1 MSYIRFHRHLRSSR
15 NIFTPSID
23 VPPTGLPNH
32 PTLWE
37 RADSFC
43 LKSQI
48 LSKLRFALLPMALL
62 CLLPAALMAQGAS
75 ATISGF
81 VTDPSGAKIP
91 VATVDFSNTATGVSG
106 ATTTNAAGLYRLSGL
121 LPGPYRFTVSMQGFK
136 TLVRGGIDLHIEDQ
150 VSLDFTLEVGASSE
164 SVTVQAGASMLE
176 TQTPTI
182 SQVIEGRQVQD
193 TPLNGRNSM
202 NLVALTP
209 GVVAQGASQGSP
221 SSNNVS
227 GGAFSNAV
235 GFGNY
240 SIAGGLSGV
249 GSVYVDGAPIN
260 LLIGHEVAYIV
271 TQDAVQ
277 EFRVESSVVNPQYGA
292 FGGGVVSFATK
303 SGTSRLHG
311 TVYEYLRNNIFN
323 ANSFFNNQTIVNGAS
338 VPRPEFTQNQFG
350 ATAGGPIPHAK
361 AFFFVSY
368 EGYRLAQGVP
378 NLGRVPTPAE
388 LSGDFR
394 ADGPVYDPASSK
406 TVNGVTTEQQISC
419 NGVLNMICP
428 NSATAGSGS
437 GSFIDPTSNVMG
449 NVLHYF
455 PTPNTSAGPAIN
467 FSQNG
472 KAGATSE
479 QYDVRVDQNLGSKQK
494 IFARYSRLDR
504 SQPGTQFLFNPLG
517 PSAASAQG
525 SSVQQYIAGD
535 TVLLNSSSVIDIRAS
550 YLRFFAYD
558 QPVASAVNLAQFD
571 GNAYGGTGHFWS
583 TVGPHLGAQTFPDVS
598 ITGNIPQPFNLLNF
612 VVNQPLNNYVLSAT
626 LSKVIGRHSLSFG
639 GEARQ
644 QESYFGAYP
653 QPTGSFS
660 FAGTATSCVP
670 SAVKVCAGSA
680 PVAPGAGATPIAD
693 FVIGTITAA
702 PAGFESLKVP
712 SVINHLGGVFAN
724 DIFQITQRLTVTAGL
739 RYELPGGFLEKHDS
753 NAVLLPQLA
762 NPLVL
767 VNTPTYPSRSDL
779 KGHHTLFSP
788 RIGASFSPQAETTV
802 RAGYSYAFY
811 PSDTV
816 VIANPEGST
825 INQATTFI
833 SPGTKLSNP
842 LAKSVAGPTTILLP
856 LGRQYANNPTYYY
869 GQTIQGRD
877 PNRSFPSLQQWNA
890 SVQQSLTPSTVVQLA
905 YLGARGDHI
914 PVNQTLNLNQ
924 IPDQYDSAPSQSLRP
939 YPQYQNVSE
948 TSPYLGNTYYDSLQA
963 TFTKRFSAGG
973 TILANYSWSKFLSN
987 AESSTA
993 AVESHPLGVVQ
1004 DNTNL
1009 RAEKSYLSFD
1019 VPHRLV
1025 VSYILDL
1032 PVGKGKRYLS
1042 NKGALTENLI
1052 SGWNATGINSF
1063 QSGFP
1068 VAITATA
1075 NVLATTYGAGT
1086 IRPNVV
1092 PGCRKVFGGSITA
1105 RVRSGQPVLN
1115 AACFTPPA
1123 TFGDEPRT
1131 DGQARTQGLD
1141 NWDFSI
1147 GKTTAITES
1156 VNLVFRA
1163 EAFNLLNNV
1172 QFGDP
1177 NLSSASALFGVI
1189 TTQVNSPRLLQF
1201 SLRLNY

>member
-1 MSYIRFHRHLRSSR
+1 M
-15 NIFTPSID
+15 
-23 VPPTGLPNH
+23 G
-32 PTLWE
+32 
-37 RADSFC
+37 
-43 LKSQI
+43 
-48 LSKLRFALLPMALL
+48 
-62 CLLPAALMAQGAS
+62 QGAS
-75 ATISGF
+75 ATVSGF
-81 VTDPSGAKIP
+81 VIDPSGAKIP
-91 VATVDFSNTATGVSG
+91 SATVTFVNTATGVSG
-106 ATTTNAAGLYRLSGL
+106 VATTNAAGLYRLSGL
-121 LPGPYRFTVSMQGFK
+121 IPGPYRSTVSVQGFK
-136 TLVRGGIDLHIEDQ
+136 TLVRDGIDLHVEDQ
-150 VSLDFTLEVGASSE
+150 VSLDYTLDVGESSE
-164 SVTVQAGASMLE
+164 SVTVQAGASVLE
-176 TQTPTI
+176 AQTPTI

-209 GVVAQGASQGSP
+209 GVVAQGAAGGAP
-221 SSNNVS
+221 SANNVS

-235 GFGNY
+235 GYGNY
-240 SIAGGLSGV
+240 SISGGLASV
-249 GSVYVDGAPIN
+249 GSVYIDGAPVN
-260 LLIGHEVAYIV
+260 LLIGHEVGYII

-277 EFRVESSVVNPQYGA
+277 EFRVESSVVHPQYGA
-292 FGGGVVSFATK
+292 FGGGVVSFASK
-303 SGTSRLHG
+303 SGTSKLHG
-311 TVYEYLRNNIFN
+311 TFYEYLRNNIFN
-323 ANSFFNNQTIVNGAS
+323 ANSFFNNQTIVNGAP
-338 VPRPEFTQNQFG
+338 VPRPKFTQNQFG
-350 ATAGGPIPHAK
+350 ATVGGPIPHAK
-361 AFFFVSY
+361 AFLFVSY

-394 ADGPVYDPASSK
+394 ADGPVYDPASS
-406 TVNGVTTEQQISC
+406 VAAGGVTTERQISC
-419 NGVLNMICP
+419 NGVLNVICP
-428 NSATAGSGS
+428 NSASAANGT

-455 PTPNTSAGPAIN
+455 PTPNTSAGPGIN

-472 KAGATSE
+472 IAGATST
-479 QYDVRVDQNLGSKQK
+479 QYDLRVDQNLGSKQK

-504 SQPGTQFLFNPLG
+504 SQPGTQFLNNPVG
-517 PSAASAQG
+517 PTAASAQG
-525 SSVQQYIAGD
+525 STVQQYIAGD
-535 TVLLNSSSVIDIRAS
+535 TLLLNSTSVLDVRAS

-558 QPVASAVNLAQFD
+558 QPVASSVNLAQFD
-571 GNAYGGTGHFWS
+571 GNAYGGTGRFWS
-583 TVGPHLGAQTFPDVS
+583 AVAPQLGAQTFPDVS

-612 VVNQPLNNYVLSAT
+612 VVRQPLNNYVLSAT
-626 LSKVIGRHSLSFG
+626 YSKVIGRHSLSFG

-653 QPTGSFS
+653 QPSGSFS
-660 FAGTATSCVP
+660 FAGTATSCLP
-670 SAVKVCAGSA
+670 SAVKLCAGSA
-680 PVAPGAGATPIAD
+680 AVAPGAGATPIAD

-702 PAGFESLKVP
+702 PAGFESLKTP

-724 DIFQITQRLTVTAGL
+724 DIFQVTPRVSLTAGV

-767 VNTPTYPSRSDL
+767 VNSSAYPSRSDL
-779 KGHHTLFSP
+779 KGHHLLFSP
-788 RIGASFSPQAETTV
+788 RIGVSFSPQAGTTV

-825 INQATTFI
+825 VNQATTYI
-833 SPGTKLSNP
+833 APGTKLSNP
-842 LAKSVAGPTTILLP
+842 LARSVAGPTNILLP
-856 LGRQYANNPTYYY
+856 LGRGYANNPTYYY
-869 GQTIQGRD
+869 GQTIQGRN
-877 PNRSFPSLQQWNA
+877 PNRSFPYLQQWNA
-890 SVQQSLTPSTVVQLA
+890 SVQQSFTLSTVIQLA

-914 PVNQTLNLNQ
+914 PINQTFNLNQ
-924 IPDQYDSAPSQSLRP
+924 IPDQYDSAPSQALRP

-948 TSPYLGNTYYDSLQA
+948 VSPYLGNTYYDSLQ
-963 TFTKRFSAGG
+963 TTITKRFSAGG

-993 AVESHPLGVVQ
+993 AVESHALGVVQ

-1032 PVGKGKRYLS
+1032 PVGRGKRYLS
-1042 NKGALTENLI
+1042 KQGALTENLI

-1068 VAITATA
+1068 TAITATA
-1075 NVLATTYGAGT
+1075 NLLATTYGAGT

-1092 PGCRKVFGGSITA
+1092 PGCHKVLAGSTTA
-1105 RVRSGQPVLN
+1105 RVRAGQPVLN
-1115 AACFTPPA
+1115 AACFTAPT
-1123 TFGDEPRT
+1123 TFGNEPRT

-1147 GKTTAITES
+1147 GKTTPLTEN
-1156 VNLVFRA
+1156 VNLVFRG
-1163 EAFNLLNNV
+1163 EAFNVLNNV

-1177 NLSSASALFGVI
+1177 NLSSASALFGII
-1189 TTQVNSPRLLQF
+1189 TTQANSPRLLQF

>member
-1 MSYIRFHRHLRSSR
+1 MPHIRFQHLIVSCRPLAAFFLAGS
-15 NIFTPSID
+15 T
-23 VPPTGLPNH
+23 TG
-32 PTLWE
+32 
-37 RADSFC
+37 
-43 LKSQI
+43 KSQAFEISSAVRGKLPEI
-48 LSKLRFALLPMALL
+48 LRISLLLTALL
-62 CLLPAALMAQGAS
+62 CLLPQRLMAQGAS
-75 ATISGF
+75 ATVSGF
-81 VTDPSGAKIP
+81 VMDASGAKVP
-91 VATVDFSNTATGVSG
+91 AATVTFLNTANGVSST
-106 ATTTNAAGLYRLSGL
+106 TTTNATGLYRLNGL
-121 LPGPYRFTVSMQGFK
+121 LPGLYRSTVSVQGFK
-136 TLVRGGIDLHIEDQ
+136 TLVREGIDLHVEDQ
-150 VSLDFTLEVGASSE
+150 VSLDYALDIGETSE

-193 TPLNGRNSM
+193 SPLNGRNSM
-202 NLVALTP
+202 TLVALTP
-209 GVVAQGASQGSP
+209 GVVAQGGSQGAP

-235 GFGNY
+235 GYGNY
-240 SIAGGLSGV
+240 SIAGGLASV
-249 GSVYVDGAPIN
+249 GSVYVDGAPVN
-260 LLIGHEVAYIV
+260 LLIGHEVGYVI

-303 SGTSRLHG
+303 SGTSSLHG

-323 ANSFFNNQTIVNGAS
+323 ANSFFNNQTIVNQAP

-350 ATAGGPIPHAK
+350 AAVGGPIPHSK
-361 AFFFVSY
+361 AFFFLSY

-406 TVNGVTTEQQISC
+406 TVGGVTTEQQISC
-419 NGVLNMICP
+419 KGVLNVICP
-428 NSATAGSGS
+428 NSATAVSGS

-472 KAGATSE
+472 KASATSS
-479 QYDVRVDQNLGSKQK
+479 QYNLRIDQHLGAKQS
-494 IFARYSRLDR
+494 IFARYSRMDR
-504 SQPGTQFLFNPLG
+504 SQPGTQFLFNTSG

-525 SSVQQYIAGD
+525 ATVQQYVAGD
-535 TVLLNSSSVIDIRAS
+535 TVLLSASSTLDVRAS

-558 QPVASAVNLAQFD
+558 QPVASAVNLGQFD
-571 GNAYGGTGHFWS
+571 GNATGGSGHFWS
-583 TVGPHLGAQTFPDVS
+583 TVAPQLGAQTFPDVS

-612 VVNQPLNNYVLSAT
+612 VVHQPLNNYVLSAT
-626 LSKVIGRHSLSFG
+626 FSKVVGRHSLSFG

-653 QPTGSFS
+653 QPSGSFS

-670 SAVKVCAGSA
+670 SAVKVCAGTA

-702 PAGFESLKVP
+702 PAGFESLKAP
-712 SVINHLGGVFAN
+712 SVINHLGGIFAN
-724 DIFQITQRLTVTAGL
+724 DLYQITPRVTITAGL
-739 RYELPGGFLEKHDS
+739 RYEMPGGFLEKHDS
-753 NAVLLPQLA
+753 NAVLIPELA

-767 VNTPTYPSRSDL
+767 VNTAAYPSRSDL

-788 RIGASFSPQAETTV
+788 RIGVSFLPQAGTTV

-825 INQATTFI
+825 VNQATTFI

-856 LGRQYANNPTYYY
+856 LGRGYANNPTYYN

-877 PNRSFPSLQQWNA
+877 PNRSFPYLQQWNA
-890 SVQQSLTPSTVVQLA
+890 SVQQSFTPTTIIQLA

-924 IPDQYDSAPSQSLRP
+924 IPDQFDAAPSQALRP
-939 YPQYQNVSE
+939 YPQYQNVNE
-948 TSPYLGNTYYDSLQA
+948 VSPYLGNTYYDSLQA

-993 AVESHPLGVVQ
+993 AVESHPIGLVQ

-1032 PVGKGKRYLS
+1032 PVGKGKRFLS
-1042 NKGALTENLI
+1042 HQGAAAETLV

-1092 PGCRKVFGGSITA
+1092 PGCNKVLGGSITA
-1105 RVRSGQPVLN
+1105 RVRAGQPVLN
-1115 AACFTPPA
+1115 AACFSAPA
-1123 TFGDEPRT
+1123 TFGNEPRT

-1141 NWDFSI
+1141 NRDFSI
-1147 GKTTAITES
+1147 GKRTALNDR
-1156 VNLVFRA
+1156 VKLVIRA

-1189 TTQVNSPRLLQF
+1189 TTQANSPRLLQF

>member
-1 MSYIRFHRHLRSSR
+1 MSHVQFSRHLVSLRNTIARSKNRSS
-15 NIFTPSID
+15 IALLKTFDPCGSA
-23 VPPTGLPNH
+23 
-32 PTLWE
+32 E
-37 RADSFC
+37 RPCSAG
-43 LKSQI
+43 KSRWDA
-48 LSKLRFALLPMALL
+48 RFALLFLAIL
-62 CLLPAALMAQGAS
+62 CFLPAGMLAQGAS
-75 ATISGF
+75 ATVSGF
-81 VTDPSGAKIP
+81 VVDSSGAKIP
-91 VATVDFSNTATGVSG
+91 SATVTFVNTATGVSG
-106 ATTTNAAGLYRLSGL
+106 VATTNGAGLYRLSGL
-121 LPGPYRFTVSMQGFK
+121 LPGPYRSTVSMQGFK
-136 TLVRGGIDLHIEDQ
+136 TLVRNGIDLHVEDQ
-150 VSLDFTLEVGASSE
+150 VSLDYTLDVGASSD
-164 SVTVQAGASMLE
+164 SVTVEAGASGLE

-182 SQVIEGRQVQD
+182 SQVIEGRQVED

-209 GVVAQGASQGSP
+209 GVVAQGATGGAS

-235 GFGNY
+235 GYGNY
-240 SIAGGLSGV
+240 SISGGLASV
-249 GSVYVDGAPIN
+249 GSVYIDGAPVN
-260 LLIGHEVAYIV
+260 LLIGHEVGYIV
-271 TQDAVQ
+271 AQDAVQ
-277 EFRVESSVVNPQYGA
+277 EFRVESSVVNPQYGE
-292 FGGGVVSFATK
+292 FGGGIISFATR
-303 SGTSRLHG
+303 SGTDKLHG
-311 TVYEYLRNNIFN
+311 TLYEYLRNSIFN
-323 ANSFFNNQTIVNGAS
+323 ANSFFNNQTIVNGMPVA
-338 VPRPEFTQNQFG
+338 RPEFTQNQFG
-350 ATAGGPIPHAK
+350 IAAGGPIPHSK

-419 NGVLNMICP
+419 NSVLNVICP
-428 NSATAGSGS
+428 NSASAAAGS

-455 PTPNTSAGPAIN
+455 PTPNTSAGPGIN

-472 KAGATSE
+472 KAGATSGE
-479 QYDVRVDQNLGSKQK
+479 YDLRIDQNLGSKEK
-494 IFARYSRLDR
+494 LFARYSRFDR
-504 SQPGTQFLFNPLG
+504 SQPGTQFLYNPIG
-517 PSAASAQG
+517 PDSASAQG
-525 SSVQQYIAGD
+525 STVQQYIAGD
-535 TVLLNSSSVIDIRAS
+535 TILLNSSSVLDVRAS

-558 QPVASAVNLAQFD
+558 QPVASTVNLAQFD
-571 GNAYGGTGHFWS
+571 GNAYGGTGSFWS
-583 TVGPHLGAQTFPDVS
+583 TVAPKLGAQTFPDVS
-598 ITGNIPQPFNLLNF
+598 ITGNIPQPYNLLNF
-612 VVNQPLNNYVLSAT
+612 VVHQPLNNYVLSAT
-626 LSKVIGRHSLSFG
+626 YSKTIGRHSLSFG

-644 QESYFGAYP
+644 RESYFGAYP
-653 QPTGSFS
+653 QPSGSFS
-660 FAGTATSCVP
+660 FAGTATSCV
-670 SAVKVCAGSA
+670 SSLVKVCAGSA

-702 PAGFESLKVP
+702 PAGFESLKIP
-712 SVINHLGGVFAN
+712 SVINHYGGAFVN
-724 DIFQITQRLTVTAGL
+724 DIYQITPQLTLTAGL
-739 RYELPGGFLEKHDS
+739 RYELPGGFTEKHDS

-767 VNTPTYPSRSDL
+767 VNTSAYPSRSDL
-779 KGHHTLFSP
+779 KSHHMLFSP
-788 RIGASFSPQAETTV
+788 RVGVSYSPQAGTIV
-802 RAGYSYAFY
+802 RAGYSDAFL
-811 PSDTV
+811 PMDTV
-816 VIANPEGST
+816 VVATPEGST
-825 INQATTFI
+825 INQATTYI
-833 SPGTKLSNP
+833 APGTKLSNP
-842 LAKSVAGPTTILLP
+842 LAKSPAGPTTILLP
-856 LGRQYANNPTYYY
+856 LGRGYANNPTYYN
-869 GQTIQGRD
+869 GQTIQGRN
-877 PNRSFPSLQQWNA
+877 PNQSFPYLQQWNA
-890 SVQQSLTPSTVVQLA
+890 SLQQSFTPSTVIQLA

-924 IPDQYDSAPSQSLRP
+924 IPDQYDSAPSQALRP
-939 YPQYQNVSE
+939 YPQYQNVNE

-963 TFTKRFSAGG
+963 TLTKRFSAGG
-973 TILANYSWSKFLSN
+973 TILANYTWSKFLSN

-993 AVESHPLGVVQ
+993 AVESHAEGVVQ

-1019 VPHRLV
+1019 VPQRLV

-1032 PVGKGKRYLS
+1032 PVGRQKRFLP
-1042 NKGALTENLI
+1042 NKGAVLENVI

-1068 VAITATA
+1068 LAITATA

-1092 PGCRKVFGGSITA
+1092 PGCNKVLGGSTTN
-1105 RVRSGQPVLN
+1105 RVRLGEPVLN
-1115 AACFTPPA
+1115 AACFTAPA
-1123 TFGDEPRT
+1123 TFGNEPRT

-1147 GKTTAITES
+1147 GKTTALTEGA
-1156 VNLVFRA
+1156 NLVFRA
-1163 EAFNLLNNV
+1163 EAFNVLNNV

-1189 TTQVNSPRLLQF
+1189 TTQANAPRLLQF